1 MALILDTNAISNL
14 FTGDP
19 LLSAVLAEEGRHH
32 LPVIVIGEYR
42 YGLARSRHRD
52 RLEQMLELLI
62 HQSIVLSIDVT
73 TAIHYANIREILR
86 QIGRPIPENDLWVAA
101 LAAQY
106 GLPVISRDAHF
117 DAVPGVE
124 RLSW

>member
-1 MALILDTNAISNL
+1 MILDTNAISNL
-14 FTGDP
+14 FKGDP
-19 LLSAVLAEEGRHH
+19 LLSAVLADEAQHH

-42 YGLARSRHRD
+42 YGLARSRHRAD
-52 RLEQMLELLI
+52 LERMLDLLI
-62 HQSIVLSIDVT
+62 HQSMVLSIDVS
-73 TAIHYANIREILR
+73 TAVHYANLREALR

-101 LAAQY
+101 LATQY

-124 RLSW
+124 RLAW